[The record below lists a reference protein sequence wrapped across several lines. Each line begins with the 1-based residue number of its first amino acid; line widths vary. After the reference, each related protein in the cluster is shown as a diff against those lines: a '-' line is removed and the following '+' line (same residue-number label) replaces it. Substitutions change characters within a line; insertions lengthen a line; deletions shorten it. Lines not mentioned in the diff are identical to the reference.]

1 MLNWRPHEKIKALLR
16 KTKNQP
22 KFNIRCLSSQPF
34 NKGLSIDSK
43 VSYKRKG
50 EGKVLNKVIMAI

>member
-1 MLNWRPHEKIKALLR
+1 MKKLRHFWEKQ
-16 KTKNQP
+16 KNQP